1 MSATEFRFGPHALRP
16 HTRTL
21 ETDGEVVSLGAR
33 AYDVLLALV
42 ERRER
47 VVGKDELLAAAWP
60 DTVVEENNLHVQ
72 INALR
77 KALGAKAIATVPGRG
92 YQFALPVE
100 AIAPPA
106 GSNAGETAEDAA
118 HGLFGRDD
126 DLRTLAALS
135 RTHAVVT
142 IAGPGGVGK
151 TALARALLASGSAD
165 ATPVWVEL
173 AAVRDAG
180 HVAAALATALDVRLP
195 AGDPLPA
202 LVAALGSRR
211 MLIVLDN
218 AEHVVDGAG
227 PLCAAIAAKA
237 RRARVVVTSQVPVGI
252 HGEHVHRLAPLHPE
266 AAVALFAARA
276 SASDRRFVLG
286 EGNAASI
293 DAICRQ
299 LDGMPL
305 AIELAAARVRE
316 IGVATL
322 RESLAERLRMIA
334 TRART
339 GPARQQSLR
348 AALEW
353 SYGLLDADE
362 RALFRRLGVFA
373 GGFTLPLALA
383 VAGDGEG
390 DWTTVDRL
398 AALAE
403 RSLVAVSAEE
413 PPRYSLPETMR
424 AFALEELEAAGDA
437 EPTRMRHARAL
448 LGFFSRA
455 RADLPAAQSRDTH
468 RELVNARDAFH
479 WAREHDHAL
488 AVELATHASR
498 FTIWSARRPEALSW
512 LASCEPL
519 VDDSMPRSVRA
530 NWWVEFARF
539 RLFNRHPGA
548 TDAARRALAL
558 FREERDDRGILLALS
573 AVVRSQY
580 QRTDETRAAL
590 AEMDALAARHPE
602 WPPSLRYVIAGTHGS
617 HATMEP
623 DDYAAALRYRKEEA
637 AFAAAAGNVHARN
650 AAETN
655 LIALLRAQEQY
666 DEVRER
672 ANALLSRL
680 RGTSETANVAYA
692 SLHLLDALIATGRL
706 SEARSCAIEAWHA
719 CRAMSLPLATDPSA
733 LLAALDGRVRAA
745 ARLAGY
751 ARALYARLDF
761 QMHWVTNDY
770 LARIDAVLRKTLR
783 ADEIARLG
791 GEGAQW
797 SDDEAFGEA
806 FRDADPDAA

>member
-1 MSATEFRFGPHALRP
+1 MSATAFRFGPHALHPR
-16 HTRTL
+16 TRTL
-21 ETDGEVVSLGAR
+21 ETDGEVVPLGAR
-33 AYDVLLALV
+33 AFDVLLALI

-77 KALGAKAIATVPGRG
+77 RALGAKAIATVTGRG

-100 AIAPPA
+100 TVAPRPEA
-106 GSNAGETAEDAA
+106 RGGEAADEAA
-118 HGLFGRDD
+118 HGLFGRDE
-126 DLRTLAALS
+126 DLRALATLS

-151 TALARALLASGSAD
+151 TALARALLAAESAD

-173 AAVRDAG
+173 AAVREAG

-202 LVAALGSRR
+202 LVAAIGSRR

-218 AEHVVDGAG
+218 AEHVVDGVG

-237 RRARVVVTSQVPVGI
+237 RRARVVVTSQVPVAI
-252 HGEHVHRLAPLHPE
+252 HGEHVHRLAPLDPK

-286 EGNAASI
+286 EGNEASI
-293 DAICRQ
+293 EAICRQ

-353 SYGLLDADE
+353 SHALLDADE

-383 VAGDGEG
+383 VAGEGEG
-390 DWTTVDRL
+390 DWATVDRL

-403 RSLVAVSAEE
+403 RSLVAASAEE

-437 EPTRMRHARAL
+437 GPTRMRHARAL
-448 LGFFSRA
+448 LDHFRNARGDFST
-455 RADLPAAQSRDTH
+455 AQTRITQ
-468 RELVNARDAFH
+468 RELDNARDAFA
-479 WAREHDHAL
+479 WGREHDHAL

-498 FTIWSARRPEALSW
+498 FTIWSPRRTEALAW

-519 VDDSMPRSVRA
+519 VDDSMPHAVRA
-530 NWWVEFARF
+530 GWWLEFARF
-539 RLFNRHPGA
+539 RLFNRHPQA

-558 FREERDDRGILLALS
+558 YREERDERGILLALS

-580 QRTDETRAAL
+580 RRTEETLAAL
-590 AEMDALAARHPE
+590 AEMDALAAKHSE
-602 WPPSLRYVIAGTHGS
+602 WPPWLRYVLAGTHAS
-617 HATMEP
+617 HATIEP
-623 DDYAAALRYRKEEA
+623 EDYAAALRYRKEEA

-692 SLHLLDALIATGRL
+692 SLHLLDALLATGRL
-706 SEARSCAIEAWHA
+706 SEARSCAIEAWQA

-733 LLAALDGRVRAA
+733 LLAALDGRARTA
-745 ARLAGY
+745 ARLAGH

-761 QMHWVTNDY
+761 QMPWVTNDY
-770 LARIDAVLRKTLR
+770 LTRIDGILRKALDE
-783 ADEIARLG
+783 DEIARLG
-791 GEGAQW
+791 DEGAQW
-797 SDDEAFGEA
+797 SDDEAFSEA
-806 FRDADPDAA
+806 FREAGADD